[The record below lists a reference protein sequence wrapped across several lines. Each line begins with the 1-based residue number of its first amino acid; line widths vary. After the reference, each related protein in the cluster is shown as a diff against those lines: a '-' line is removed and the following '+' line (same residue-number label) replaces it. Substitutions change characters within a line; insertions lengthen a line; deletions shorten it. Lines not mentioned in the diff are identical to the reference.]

1 MSKVKIGL
9 DGLSVPDKIMKG
21 DKVAEALRNNPAFP
35 NGAPEVTALETATG
49 NLRNQKTAADTARA
63 AAKAATSLQDDAA
76 AAFDAAVI
84 SVAAYVQK
92 ASGGDK
98 AKIESAGFDVCAER
112 TPPSALP
119 APTDVQAV
127 ASEFAGCADLSWN
140 LDRDARLFLIER
152 AEDAAELAF
161 RQVATATKKSA
172 SVNAMVSRK
181 KYWFRLAAA
190 GPAGQGP
197 WSEPVSVFAP

>member
-98 AKIESAGFDVCAER
+98 AKI
-112 TPPSALP
+112 
-119 APTDVQAV
+119 
-127 ASEFAGCADLSWN
+127 
-140 LDRDARLFLIER
+140 
-152 AEDAAELAF
+152 
-161 RQVATATKKSA
+161 
-172 SVNAMVSRK
+172 
-181 KYWFRLAAA
+181 
-190 GPAGQGP
+190 
-197 WSEPVSVFAP
+197 